1 MNRLST
7 SNTPKKISNVTDD
20 NVKMNCGLWL
30 ILKRAIKDSSTPTTT
45 AKRNWIPKNSGIEK
59 YKGIAPI
66 KKLAINAPYIANFR

>member
-20 NVKMNCGLWL
+20 KVNMNCGLWL
-30 ILKRAIKDSSTPTTT
+30 ILKRAMKDSRIPTTT
-45 AKRNWIPKNSGIEK
+45 AKRNWIAKNRGIEK
-59 YKGIAPI
+59 YKGMAPI